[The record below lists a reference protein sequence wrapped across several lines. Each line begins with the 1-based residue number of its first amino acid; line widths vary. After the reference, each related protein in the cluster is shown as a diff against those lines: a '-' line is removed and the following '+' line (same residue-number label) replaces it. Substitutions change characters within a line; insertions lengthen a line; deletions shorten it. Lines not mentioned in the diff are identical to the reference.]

1 MSEYELKKIEVLTQ
15 VNTVLVASDLDD
27 PQQAISNAEKL
38 WPKGQLTSG
47 TTPVSTFTNF
57 MAYISSEEDPTEP
70 EIAFPEQLKI
80 LVPLNAGSL
89 YQVRMER
96 EYRRIEGETRW
107 KLYSVDITNPVK
119 VGD

>member
-1 MSEYELKKIEVLTQ
+1 MSEYELMKIEVLTQ

-27 PQQAISNAEKL
+27 PEQAIANVEKL
-38 WPKGQLTSG
+38 WPVGQLTSG
-47 TTPVSTFTNF
+47 TTPISTFTHF
-57 MAYISSEEDPTEP
+57 LAYISSEDDPTEP
-70 EIAFPEQLKI
+70 EISFPEQLKI

-96 EYRRIEGETRW
+96 EYRRKEGETRW
-107 KLYSVDITNPVK
+107 KLYSVDFTNPVK